1 MARKKIREYD
11 TKRLI
16 AQHFPNQKIDYKA
29 LLVTPETSFETLP
42 DLHPWLLQKKL
53 VVKPDML
60 FGKRKK
66 LNLVL
71 LDADFPAVRQFIEEQ
86 RSKAITIGKATGF
99 LTHFLIEPFIP
110 HEKEY
115 FVAMRAER
123 EYDTIFFSDQGGVDI
138 EENWQSVKQLT
149 VPVLSDPAAL
159 VLAELTKEEKIQT
172 FVKELYAFFV
182 QFDFTYLE
190 LNPFTFDAT
199 GKVVL
204 LDAVAHLDSC
214 AAYKNEKLWNSL
226 SFPPDFGKK
235 AFPEEEAIA
244 ALDQQ
249 SGASLKLT
257 LLNPQGRIW
266 NILSGG
272 GASIIYLDAL
282 ADRGEREEIANYG
295 EYGGNPTEEES
306 YQYARTILD
315 LMTRTPHPDGKVLII
330 GGAIANF
337 TDVEKTFTGI
347 VRALREYA
355 RLLQEGKVSIVVRRG
370 GPNYEKGLQ
379 LIRQAGE
386 ELGFSLQVYGP
397 ETPMIHCVPPAMHLL
412 HHHAYTE

>member
-16 AQHFPNQKIDYKA
+16 AQHFLNQKIEYKA
-29 LLVTPETSFETLP
+29 VLVTPEISFEMLLS
-42 DLHPWLLQKKL
+42 LHPWLLQEKL

-71 LDADFPAVRQFIEEQ
+71 LHADFPAVRRFIEEQ
-86 RSKAITIGKATGF
+86 RSQAITIGKATGF

-110 HEKEY
+110 HDKEY
-115 FVAMRAER
+115 FVAIRAER
-123 EYDTIFFSDQGGVDI
+123 DYDTIFFSEQGGIDI
-138 EENWQSVKQLT
+138 EENWHAVKQLT
-149 VPVLSDPAAL
+149 VPVLSNPTTL
-159 VLAELTKEEKIQT
+159 SLTELTKEEKIQA
-172 FVKELYAFFV
+172 FMRELYAFFV
-182 QFDFTYLE
+182 NLDFTYLE

-199 GKVVL
+199 GKISL
-204 LDAVAHLDSC
+204 LDAVAHLDSS
-214 AAYKNEKLWNSL
+214 AACKNEKLWNGL

-272 GASIIYLDAL
+272 GASIIYLDTL

-337 TDVEKTFTGI
+337 TDVEKTFTGM

-355 RLLQEGKVSIVVRRG
+355 HLLLEGKVSIIVRRG

-379 LIRQAGE
+379 LMRQAGE
-386 ELGFSLQVYGP
+386 ELGISLQVYGP
-397 ETPMIHCVPPAMHLL
+397 ETPMIHCVPQAMHLL
-412 HHHAYTE
+412 HRSA